1 MHSEKNTRSHGPTL
15 RFFCGILLVTAF
27 SAASICAQ
35 TVVGRISG
43 TVRDASG
50 AVVPN
55 TTVTATNTATNL
67 SRSGITDGDGFYTV
81 TNLPAGTYTVTAEQT
96 NFKRAVQEGVSVTA
110 DARLTIDMA
119 LEAGQ
124 VSEMVQVTT
133 TAGETVNTTSGE
145 VARVIDRQQVQ
156 NLALNGRNYIQLLS
170 LVPGVAL
177 TTDDALELTTSLATN
192 NQSINGNRGQTN
204 NVTIDGGINLQSGSN
219 ASQINNLGIDFIQE
233 VKIQT
238 ANFSAEYGRNSGAQ
252 VSLVTRSGGNTVH
265 GSAFEFVRNDKL
277 DARPFFAPIRPA
289 LRFNNFGY
297 SVGGPIIKDK
307 FFFFGGQEWKYIRR
321 LSNAQRRTVPSLA
334 ELGGNFSFRLRGPD
348 GVVGTADDGV
358 LRDPNF
364 AANTCVAP
372 VFTNGVITT
381 PANRAGCFGGTT
393 VALRNI
399 IPTAR
404 ITPDGLAIANV
415 FRTSIGLATAFTNSP
430 IGNNVTFQQP
440 NPLDYREDLVR
451 LDYRFNSKHSVYGR
465 YIHDKNILI
474 DPFGTFITT
483 QLPTIP
489 SNRMRPGTS
498 IQISHTWLVTPAF
511 INEAKLTGAWVAQRI
526 PPAGDLWKRE
536 TYGFQFQ
543 QLFTGGGRFENSIPD
558 TTIAGFASFFGA
570 ARSLVSPTTDITASD
585 TITYVRGNHTFKT
598 GVTVTRNRIDQNA
611 RTTYAGNVD
620 FSTGGNTRTTNNS
633 FADALLGNFRTY
645 SEQALDPVGFFRF
658 SQYEAFL
665 ADSWRVSPRLSL
677 ELGVRLQ
684 YGVPIYTQ
692 ANNLA
697 NFDPALYNPANAVT
711 IFATGAN
718 AGNIDTTRGGNR
730 FNGLIRAGMG
740 VPAEELGRVSGGN
753 SATVLAVPSGA
764 PRGLYAANQYLM
776 PRIGFAFTPFNDNKT
791 AIRGGFG
798 MYYDRVEGNLVFP
811 SLSNP
816 PYAPSAQFTNANLSN
831 ISGGTSAVTP
841 WAQINAIDPHLDTP
855 YTMSYSLSV
864 QRELPFGIFAEAAYV
879 ANLGRHLIR
888 QPDINQPT
896 FEALRANL
904 PPGGPNVNVNALRPF
919 KGYTAIRMRLS
930 DATSNY
936 HALQLYAAKRKGDIL
951 ATLSYTWSK
960 VLTDASGFNDNP
972 EDPFNRKFNYGPAT
986 FDRRHVFAATY
997 TYTLKMFSR
1006 TTGFAKAVLD
1016 GYEISGVTR
1025 FQSGPYL
1032 TVTATSAGTASALGN
1047 RRADCLGGDG
1057 LFPNGDRG
1065 PNNWADRAAFAAA
1078 PESRRGTCGAGT
1090 LLGPG
1095 SQTWDFSLRRRVR
1108 LNERFK
1114 LQLQADIF
1122 NAFNR
1127 ANFRDLDS
1135 NLNNASFGTVA
1146 STGPPRNV
1154 QFGLKLTF

>member
-1 MHSEKNTRSHGPTL
+1 MHSKKHIRFRSAFL
-15 RFFCGILLVTAF
+15 QFLCGILLVAAF
-27 SAASICAQ
+27 SATNICAQ

-43 TVRDASG
+43 TVKDASG

-55 TTVTATNTATNL
+55 TNVTVTNTATNL
-67 SRSGITDGDGFYTV
+67 TRTVISDGDGFYTV
-81 TNLPAGTYTVTAEQT
+81 TNLPVGSYAVVAEQT
-96 NFKRAVQEGVSVTA
+96 NFKRAVREDVNVTA
-110 DARLTIDMA
+110 DSRLTVDLV

-124 VSEMVQVTT
+124 VTEMVQIAT

-145 VARVIDRQQVQ
+145 VSRVIDKQQVQ
-156 NLALNGRNYIQLLS
+156 SLALNGRNYIQLLS
-170 LVPGVAL
+170 FVPGVAL
-177 TTDDALELTTSLATN
+177 TTDDQLELTTSLATG

-204 NVTIDGGINLQSGSN
+204 NVTIDGGFNLQSGSN

-252 VSLVTRSGGNTVH
+252 VSLVSRSGGNDFH

-277 DARPFFAPIRPA
+277 DARSFFAPVRPT
-289 LRFNNFGY
+289 LRFNDFGY
-297 SVGGPIIKDK
+297 SIGGPIIKDK

-321 LSNAQRRTVPSLA
+321 LSNAQRRTAPTLA
-334 ELGGNFSFRLRGPD
+334 ELNGDFSFRLRGPD
-348 GVVGTADDGV
+348 GAVGTADDGV

-372 VFTNGVITT
+372 VISGGVVTT
-381 PANRAGCFGGTT
+381 PAIRTGCFGGNT
-393 VALRNI
+393 VALRNM
-399 IPTAR
+399 IPSSR

-415 FRTSIGLATAFTNSP
+415 FRTAIGLATGYTNSP
-430 IGNNVTFQQP
+430 IANNITFQQP

-451 LDYRFNSKHSVYGR
+451 LDYRLNSKHSFYGR
-465 YIHDKNILI
+465 YIHDKNVLI
-474 DPFGTFITT
+474 DPFGTFINT

-489 SNRMRPGTS
+489 SNRLRPGTS
-498 IQISHTWLVTPAF
+498 IQVSHTWLVTSNF

-543 QLFTGGGRFENSIPD
+543 QLFTGGGRFEDSIPD
-558 TTIAGFASFFGA
+558 TTINGFASFFGA
-570 ARSLVSPTTDITASD
+570 ARSLLSPTTDITGSD

-598 GVTVTRNRIDQNA
+598 GATLTRNRIDQNA
-611 RTTYAGNVD
+611 RTTYAGQVD
-620 FSTGGNTRTTNNS
+620 FTTAGNSRTSNNS

-645 SEQALDPVGFFRF
+645 SEQAVDPLGFFRF
-658 SQYEAFL
+658 SQYEAFV
-665 ADSWRVSPRLSL
+665 ADSWRVRPRLSL
-677 ELGVRLQ
+677 ELGVRYQ

-697 NFDPALYNPANAVT
+697 NFDPSRYDPAQAVT
-711 IFATGAN
+711 IFATGSQ
-718 AGNIDTTRGGNR
+718 AGNIDTSRGGNR
-730 FNGLIRAGMG
+730 FNGLVRAGNG
-740 VPAEELGRVSGGN
+740 VPPEELGRVPGGD
-753 SATVLAVPSGA
+753 SAAVLAVPTGA
-764 PRGLYAANQYLM
+764 PRGLYEGHHYFM
-776 PRIGFAFTPFNDNKT
+776 PRVGFAFTPFNDNKT
-791 AIRGGFG
+791 SIRGGFG
-798 MYYDRVEGNLVFP
+798 MYYDRIEGNLIFP

-831 ISGGTSAVTP
+831 ITGGTSAVTP
-841 WAQINAIDPHLDTP
+841 FAQINAINPKLDTP

-904 PPGGPNVNVNALRPF
+904 PPSGPNVNINALRPF

-930 DATSNY
+930 DSTSNY
-936 HALQLYAAKRKGDIL
+936 HGMQLYAAKRKGDFL
-951 ATLSYTWSK
+951 ATIAYTWSK

-986 FDRRHVFAATY
+986 FDRRHIFAATY
-997 TYTLKMFSR
+997 TYTVKMFSR
-1006 TTGFAKAVLD
+1006 TTGFAKALLD

-1025 FQSGPYL
+1025 FQSGPYS
-1032 TVTATSAGTASALGN
+1032 TVTATSTGAASALGN
-1047 RRADCLGGDG
+1047 RRADCLDGDG
-1057 LFPNGDRG
+1057 LVPNGERG
-1065 PNNWADRAAFAAA
+1065 PNNWADRTAFAAA
-1078 PESRRGTCGAGT
+1078 PESRRGTCGVGT

-1095 SQTWDFSLRRRVR
+1095 SQTWDFSLRKRVS

-1127 ANFRDLDS
+1127 ANFRDLEN
-1135 NLNNASFGTVA
+1135 NLNNAAFGTIA
-1146 STGPPRNV
+1146 STGPPRNI